1 MADSSTVK
9 FGYCSMAR
17 LFKEVETMK
26 LYETIAGSMITLLN
40 SDFFLGALCA
50 AGIYAAMQMAV
61 WAVTGDFVR
70 W

>member
-1 MADSSTVK
+1 
-9 FGYCSMAR
+9 
-17 LFKEVETMK
+17 MK
-26 LYETIAGSMITLLN
+26 LYEVVTGSMITLLN